1 MEYSLTDKADR
12 ILKNEIN
19 ANKTKQN
26 NRMDLQSLLTCSSVD
41 QTAVLIL
48 LQGLA
53 GLAKERPSNSTKFL
67 HLVATVALHDYKVAL
82 IAMILLPTLEIK
94 EPAGQ
99 QNSFLE
105 LQKGTYPPFP

>member
-1 MEYSLTDKADR
+1 MRLMQK
-12 ILKNEIN
+12 K
-19 ANKTKQN
+19 KPKKQ
-26 NRMDLQSLLTCSSVD
+26 RMGLQSLLTCSSVD

-53 GLAKERPSNSTKFL
+53 VLAKERPSNSTKFL
-67 HLVATVALHDYKVAL
+67 HLVATVDLHDYKVAL
-82 IAMILLPTLEIK
+82 TAMILLPTLEIK